1 MVWTD
6 ALVTFWG
13 MEELNLFVELEAKE
27 NISQSNKKKS
37 NISIITSNIPLPE
50 DKIHIA
56 IQIVIGLNM
65 ARWW

>member
-1 MVWTD
+1 
-6 ALVTFWG
+6 
-13 MEELNLFVELEAKE
+13 MEELNLLVELEAKE

-65 ARWW
+65 AR